1 MSKEEKRLSEYYA
14 GLATELSECRQE
26 TRNNETLSIQIL
38 AVAGA
43 FMAFVYGAFF
53 SEKNMIDEGLK
64 TNFLILDV
72 MIECAASYYIV
83 ILGIRNVFLYHF
95 SRDLEERMAE
105 YENEHGKKEVVRW
118 TSLMS
123 PIVTRNIKH
132 VKTRFGFS
140 YYFAYTFAIMS
151 AIVFAFAVTFY
162 QYMSLG
168 KSEGL
173 YAILRY
179 MVIVYFCVSLIIIVV
194 IFFLCSYRAHDMYN
208 KLTNNKTIE
217 LMEKEGIENLT
228 IRKVAEQAK
237 YNSATLYHYFSNL
250 DELELFASVKCLDE
264 YMQET
269 LIHKAEGKDFQEWYL
284 GQWRCFCR
292 HSFQRPRIYNFLFF
306 SPEGTQ
312 NLNEVFRRYYEIYP
326 NEKEE
331 KIEDYEG
338 FLKEGDFFKRNEDL
352 LRDVIR
358 ERNYEI
364 SEQEIKELN
373 EMSVLIYRGML
384 AIMRSDRD
392 KPTVDEAVDKTVR
405 YLAKTLDAYHLG

>member
-1 MSKEEKRLSEYYA
+1 MATVGGNRQEKRK
-14 GLATELSECRQE
+14 R
-26 TRNNETLSIQIL
+26 
-38 AVAGA
+38 
-43 FMAFVYGAFF
+43 
-53 SEKNMIDEGLK
+53 
-64 TNFLILDV
+64 
-72 MIECAASYYIV
+72 
-83 ILGIRNVFLYHF
+83 
-95 SRDLEERMAE
+95 
-105 YENEHGKKEVVRW
+105 
-118 TSLMS
+118 
-123 PIVTRNIKH
+123 
-132 VKTRFGFS
+132 
-140 YYFAYTFAIMS
+140 IMS
-151 AIVFAFAVTFY
+151 
-162 QYMSLG
+162 
-168 KSEGL
+168 
-173 YAILRY
+173 
-179 MVIVYFCVSLIIIVV
+179 YFIN
-194 IFFLCSYRAHDMYN
+194 A
-208 KLTNNKTIE
+208 TIE

-331 KIEDYEG
+331 KTEDYEG

-352 LRDVIR
+352 LRDV
-358 ERNYEI
+358 
-364 SEQEIKELN
+364 
-373 EMSVLIYRGML
+373 SVLIYRGML

>member
-1 MSKEEKRLSEYYA
+1 MATVGGNRQEKRK
-14 GLATELSECRQE
+14 R
-26 TRNNETLSIQIL
+26 
-38 AVAGA
+38 
-43 FMAFVYGAFF
+43 
-53 SEKNMIDEGLK
+53 
-64 TNFLILDV
+64 
-72 MIECAASYYIV
+72 
-83 ILGIRNVFLYHF
+83 
-95 SRDLEERMAE
+95 
-105 YENEHGKKEVVRW
+105 
-118 TSLMS
+118 
-123 PIVTRNIKH
+123 
-132 VKTRFGFS
+132 
-140 YYFAYTFAIMS
+140 IMS
-151 AIVFAFAVTFY
+151 
-162 QYMSLG
+162 
-168 KSEGL
+168 
-173 YAILRY
+173 
-179 MVIVYFCVSLIIIVV
+179 YFIN
-194 IFFLCSYRAHDMYN
+194 A
-208 KLTNNKTIE
+208 TIE

-331 KIEDYEG
+331 KTEDYEG
-338 FLKEGDFFKRNEDL
+338 FLK
-352 LRDVIR
+352 
-358 ERNYEI
+358 
-364 SEQEIKELN
+364 

>member
-1 MSKEEKRLSEYYA
+1 MATVGGNRQEKRK
-14 GLATELSECRQE
+14 R
-26 TRNNETLSIQIL
+26 
-38 AVAGA
+38 
-43 FMAFVYGAFF
+43 
-53 SEKNMIDEGLK
+53 
-64 TNFLILDV
+64 
-72 MIECAASYYIV
+72 
-83 ILGIRNVFLYHF
+83 
-95 SRDLEERMAE
+95 
-105 YENEHGKKEVVRW
+105 
-118 TSLMS
+118 
-123 PIVTRNIKH
+123 
-132 VKTRFGFS
+132 
-140 YYFAYTFAIMS
+140 IMS
-151 AIVFAFAVTFY
+151 
-162 QYMSLG
+162 
-168 KSEGL
+168 
-173 YAILRY
+173 
-179 MVIVYFCVSLIIIVV
+179 YFIN
-194 IFFLCSYRAHDMYN
+194 A
-208 KLTNNKTIE
+208 TIE

-306 SPEGTQ
+306 SPEG
-312 NLNEVFRRYYEIYP
+312 
-326 NEKEE
+326 
-331 KIEDYEG
+331 